1 MNKLTLCLIFITLVF
16 SNIYGEIY
24 YFKDGTVVEGKIF
37 MAKGFEPNAKGVIL
51 TVNNKIYIHHYPY
64 KRGASCAPPIY
75 YPYKS
80 DPNPYGISQCT
91 PTRISFFN
99 FETFSLMDVKEKI
112 AYSRIPYA
120 KKLEAVKMINY
131 AGANDKPKYMTPSSL
146 KTRKWES
153 NVRIWG
159 HFYIEKGV
167 AVWGKGLIYARP
179 RKNINPV
186 NRGR

>member
-1 MNKLTLCLIFITLVF
+1 
-16 SNIYGEIY
+16 
-24 YFKDGTVVEGKIF
+24 VVEGEIF
-37 MAKGFEPNAKGVIL
+37 VGKGFEPDAKGVIL
-51 TVNNKIYIHHYPY
+51 TVNNKVYIHHYPY

-80 DPNPYGISQCT
+80 GLNPYGISQCT

-99 FETFSLMDVKEKI
+99 FETFSLIDVKESI
-112 AYSRIPYA
+112 ARSRIPHA
-120 KKLEAVKMINY
+120 KKLEAVRMINHV
-131 AGANDKPKYMTPSSL
+131 GVSNKPKYMIPSSL

-159 HFYIEKGV
+159 NFHIKKGV

-179 RKNINPV
+179 RKNINFV
-186 NRGR
+186 NRSR